1 MMIFYHGNE
10 FNSMAIPM
18 KVPAK
23 FDRSRIMKEAHFMAR
38 WRVNTVGGSY
48 RVWFAKALASE
59 WRKAKERA
67 ERRTWNAASRLES
80 NLGLPLRSCAVD
92 AAPRFGAFAGVAP
105 ASRLFTRHSGRIAG
119 SFAA

>member
-1 MMIFYHGNE
+1 M
-10 FNSMAIPM
+10 
-18 KVPAK
+18 PAK

-48 RVWFAKALASE
+48 RAWFAKTLAAE

-67 ERRTWNAASRLES
+67 ARREWNKATALES
-80 NLGLPLRSCAVD
+80 NLGLPLRSCPAD
-92 AAPRFGAFAGVAP
+92 AAPRSGAFAGVAP
-105 ASRLFTRHSGRIAG
+105 AARLFTRTSGRVAG

>member
-1 MMIFYHGNE
+1 M
-10 FNSMAIPM
+10 SAT
-18 KVPAK
+18 
-23 FDRSRIMKEAHFMAR
+23 FDRSRIMAEAHFMAR

-48 RVWFAKALASE
+48 RAWFANTLAAE

-80 NLGLPLRSCAVD
+80 NIGLPLRSCLAD
-92 AAPRFGAFAGVAP
+92 AAPRCGAFAGVAP
-105 ASRLFTRHSGRIAG
+105 AARLFTRHSGRIAG

>member
-1 MMIFYHGNE
+1 M
-10 FNSMAIPM
+10 ST
-18 KVPAK
+18 K
-23 FDRSRIMKEAHFMAR
+23 FDRARIMAEAHFMAR

-48 RVWFAKALASE
+48 RAWFAKTLAAE

-67 ERRTWNAASRLES
+67 ERREWNKATVLES
-80 NLGLPLRSCAVD
+80 NLGLPLRSCLAD
-92 AAPRFGAFAGVAP
+92 AAPRSGAFAGVLP